1 MENDVAWIELGEGAD
16 ARRIAVRRRA
26 GKSPGLVWLGG
37 FMSDMRGTKAEA
49 LDAWAAEHGRAL
61 VRFDYSGHGESD
73 GAFEDGTIGSWL
85 AEAVAVFTSCCR
97 GPQVVV
103 GSSMGGWLAL
113 LLVRAL
119 ARRQAAADAQ
129 VAGLVLIAP
138 AADFTEALMWPRLP
152 PEGQR
157 AVLETGVWQAPT
169 DYGEMPYTI
178 TRGLIEDGRAN
189 LILGDVVRTGCPVR
203 ILQGMA
209 DPDVPWQHTMRLVE
223 RLAQDDATL
232 TLIKDGDHRLSRPGD
247 LELIVRAVEGLSA

>member
-1 MENDVAWIELGEGAD
+1 MDGEHLQLLAVGSGAA
-16 ARRIAVRRRA
+16 ARTIAVR
-26 GKSPGLVWLGG
+26 SLPGRGPAVLWCGG
-37 FMSDMRGTKAEA
+37 FMSEMAGTKASHLA
-49 LDAWAAEHGRAL
+49 GWAAGAGRAY
-61 VRFDYSGHGESD
+61 VRFDYSGHGESE
-73 GAFEDGTIGSWL
+73 GRFEDGTISRW
-85 AEAVAVFTSCCR
+85 AEEARAVFDACCP
-97 GPQVVV
+97 GETVVV
-103 GSSMGGWLAL
+103 GSSMGGWIAL
-113 LLVRAL
+113 LLARAL
-119 ARRQAAADAQ
+119 LATPGRLK
-129 VAGLVLIAP
+129 GLVLIAP

-169 DYGEMPYTI
+169 DYGEKPYTI

-232 TLIKDGDHRLSRPGD
+232 TLIKDGDHRLSRPED
-247 LELIVRAVEGLSA
+247 LELIVRAIGDVSG